1 MCNKYYAIRMDKNI
15 FKLYSKVARTKD
27 ESKTYKAISQM
38 YKKVYA
44 ARKNWVLAYLHT
56 N

>member
-1 MCNKYYAIRMDKNI
+1 MDKKNI
-15 FKLYSKVARTKD
+15 FKLYSKVARKPKD